1 MKTSFLDS
9 AMPLTSALAKLCA
22 ADSSIPANDYRN
34 DSQCLGATVVSF
46 VPLKF
51 KYVITIA
58 QGNQTAILFP
68 AFVEHKQAISLPVRA
83 ISAGF
88 AWLDADRKVHVKG
101 ESTSLKLKSRPEDA
115 DIIRETLF
123 MTGL

>member
-22 ADSSIPANDYRN
+22 ADSSIPANDYRP
-34 DSQCLGATVVSF
+34 DSQCLGAPVVSF

-51 KYVITIA
+51 KYVIIRA
-58 QGNQTAILFP
+58 QGNETAIILAPFAQHNCVGSDNRP
-68 AFVEHKQAISLPVRA
+68 

-88 AWLDADRKVHVKG
+88 AWRNADGSISVGG

-115 DIIRETLF
+115 EIIRETLF